1 VGNPDSA
8 DEVGAMTAALPSNY
22 GRKVGTV
29 ARADEVADVHQDRQA
44 VWLAGQLDEME
55 AGLVTQLTSL
65 TGELAAVRKLLTGI
79 LVSICVGLVSI
90 PVGIIWTAAIARGG

>member
-1 VGNPDSA
+1 
-8 DEVGAMTAALPSNY
+8 MTAAHLPRY
-22 GRKVGTV
+22 GGKGGTV
-29 ARADEVADVHQDRQA
+29 SRADEVADVHPERQA
-44 VWLAGQLDEME
+44 AWLAGQLDELE